1 MHFGLLLEGLVL
13 TLRFATT
20 AGLPTSVMF
29 LSPKGQIQPK
39 AKHRPSFGASKAAW
53 PYISSIVTNY
63 LTLPLNFIYF
73 FSFSLLQ
80 MNEELLLLECCAWN
94 DYAGLASS
102 IHHVMHGFQWY
113 GWVSVRRVFCFRFTV
128 DRYKITKLCHFLK
141 SYYDQAI
148 YCLLSQTKSVH
159 FLNKLKFT

>member
-29 LSPKGQIQPK
+29 LSPKRQIQPK

-80 MNEELLLLECCAWN
+80 MNEELLLLECCA
-94 DYAGLASS
+94 
-102 IHHVMHGFQWY
+102 
-113 GWVSVRRVFCFRFTV
+113 
-128 DRYKITKLCHFLK
+128 
-141 SYYDQAI
+141 
-148 YCLLSQTKSVH
+148 
-159 FLNKLKFT
+159 